1 MKRGAVTLT
10 RNVQTVRL
18 MFKSRAAVIC
28 TVFDGGKTEEGC
40 QQSEAWVSEEAED
53 GTGSLFV
60 SCCNWLAVKRM
71 RSLNLRPMK

>member
-40 QQSEAWVSEEAED
+40 QQSEACVSEEED

-60 SCCNWLAVKRM
+60 SCCNWLAVKRT
-71 RSLNLRPMK
+71 RS